1 MNKYA
6 IISDSSCNLNS
17 KELAE
22 LGIESVLPMHLYAG
36 EKEFDAD
43 GDWKGMDAHEYYE
56 SMRNGVRIRSSQ
68 IIEAEFEKVFRSCLD
83 KGLDVLY
90 LGCTAG
96 LSKSVHEAIICAEK
110 LQKEYPDNLV
120 VAYDTANC
128 VGSLALVLM
137 DACKLRDEGK
147 SIPEVVAFFEENKL
161 YYNEVGTVDKLIYL
175 KQAGRVS
182 ASAAFFGGLFSVKP
196 IVVYDEVGHNVAVEK
211 VKGRRKS
218 LETCADYVKRYG
230 MLEKNNTVFICH
242 ADCIEDAKLAG
253 ELIQS
258 RFPDIKIDFRYS
270 FIEPGVGSATGPGT
284 IIIDFY
290 GSDEIRKLNK

>member
-1 MNKYA
+1 MKKYA

-17 KELAE
+17 DECNKY
-22 LGIESVLPMHLYAG
+22 GIGAILPMHLYAG
-36 EKEFDAD
+36 EKEFEAD

-56 SMRNGVRIRSSQ
+56 SMRNGARVRSSQ
-68 IIEAEFEKVFRSCLD
+68 IIEAEYDKVFRSFLD
-83 KGLDVLY
+83 QDIDVLY
-90 LGCTAG
+90 LGCTSA
-96 LSKSVHEAIICAEK
+96 LSASIKEAKTCAAK
-110 LQKEYPDNLV
+110 LQQEYPNNLV
-120 VAYDTANC
+120 VAVDTANC
-128 VGSLALVLM
+128 VGSLALVLF
-137 DACKLRDEGK
+137 DACKMRDEGK
-147 SIPEVVAFFEENKL
+147 SIDDIVKYIDENKL

-182 ASAAFFGGLFSVKP
+182 ASAAFFGGIFSVKP

-230 MLEKNNTVFICH
+230 MLEKNNKVFICH
-242 ADCIEDAKLAG
+242 ADCIEDAKLTA
-253 ELIQS
+253 ELIQD
-258 RFPDIKIDFRYS
+258 RFPNIEIEFFYP

-290 GSDEIRKLNK
+290 GNDEIRKLNK